1 MNLTALKYIVSL
13 AKEKHFGHAAQA
25 CGVTQP
31 TLSIAVKNLEQELGV
46 QLFERSP
53 MNVRVTSSGLPIV
66 RHAHAVMQEVQAI
79 EEIARNSRKPHTGL
93 LRLGLVHHL
102 SPRLM
107 PALVRG
113 MRTLAPEMPVI
124 SQEGHSATLSEQL
137 RDGAIDC
144 ALMDTPVADSELQSA
159 PLFDEDLFLAVGP
172 KHPWA
177 QLQNIDLPALQQE
190 THLLPSMGEGLLDA
204 LIHGNPE
211 LACLKARKSSLVQEV
226 KAASMESLAHMV
238 LAGMGVAFLP
248 RWPTPGA
255 TASAHPYDITYLTL
269 SGTHLTRRVALVWRA
284 NSKRE
289 TDMELL
295 RQVLQDFQ

>member
-124 SQEGHSATLSEQL
+124 SHEGLIATLSEQL

-144 ALMDTPVADSELQSA
+144 ALMDTLVADSELQSA
-159 PLFDEDLFLAVGP
+159 PLFDEDLYVAVGP

-190 THLLPSMGEGLLDA
+190 TLLLPSLGQGLLDA

-211 LACLKARKSSLVQEV
+211 LASLKTRKSGLVQEV
-226 KAASMESLAHMV
+226 KGASMEALAHMV
-238 LAGMGVAFLP
+238 LAGMGVAILP
-248 RWPTPGA
+248 RWPSPGA
-255 TASAHPYDITYLTL
+255 TSAHPQDITCLTL
-269 SGTHLTRRVALVWRA
+269 SGSHLTRRVALVWRA
-284 NSKRE
+284 NSKRK
-289 TDMELL
+289 TDLELL
-295 RQVLQDFQ
+295 LQVLQDFQ

>member
-13 AKEKHFGHAAQA
+13 AKEKHFGHAAKA

-66 RHAHAVMQEVQAI
+66 RHAHAVMQEVHAI
-79 EEIARNSRKPHTGL
+79 EEIARNSRKPQTGL

-124 SQEGHSATLSEQL
+124 SLEGLSASLSEQL

-159 PLFDEDLFLAVGP
+159 PLFDEDLFVAVGP

-177 QLQNIDLPALQQE
+177 QLQNIDTYPIVIVGFDEIMNRDHKSVNLKPFEPAS
-190 THLLPSMGEGLLDA
+190 LLPIYAQIWACWWDRA
-204 LIHGNPE
+204 LHKGSN
-211 LACLKARKSSLVQEV
+211 KAYQDQQRSQSW
-226 KAASMESLAHMV
+226 M
-238 LAGMGVAFLP
+238 
-248 RWPTPGA
+248 
-255 TASAHPYDITYLTL
+255 HPQ
-269 SGTHLTRRVALVWRA
+269 SGRCI
-284 NSKRE
+284 
-289 TDMELL
+289 
-295 RQVLQDFQ
+295 Q

>member
-1 MNLTALKYIVSL
+1 
-13 AKEKHFGHAAQA
+13 
-25 CGVTQP
+25 
-31 TLSIAVKNLEQELGV
+31 
-46 QLFERSP
+46 
-53 MNVRVTSSGLPIV
+53 
-66 RHAHAVMQEVQAI
+66 
-79 EEIARNSRKPHTGL
+79 
-93 LRLGLVHHL
+93 
-102 SPRLM
+102 
-107 PALVRG
+107 
-113 MRTLAPEMPVI
+113 
-124 SQEGHSATLSEQL
+124 
-137 RDGAIDC
+137 
-144 ALMDTPVADSELQSA
+144 
-159 PLFDEDLFLAVGP
+159 
-172 KHPWA
+172 
-177 QLQNIDLPALQQE
+177 
-190 THLLPSMGEGLLDA
+190 MGEGLLDA